1 MTSKPNR
8 DQLTEALALHQRALS
23 ALALELPAQVFE
35 DYKAI
40 ATVLDEA
47 ARWARDFPTDV
58 QVEACAKALCLYA
71 WGADKWEDDHKG
83 MWREQARAA
92 LEAVT
97 MIGDNQ

>member
-47 ARWARDFPTDV
+47 ARWARDFPTDE
-58 QVEACAKALCLYA
+58 QVEAAANVFRDAGHEEPFATQY
-71 WGADKWEDDHKG
+71 
-83 MWREQARAA
+83 ARAV

-97 MIGDNQ
+97 MIGDEK